1 MPNNYGAPEITV
13 HEVADKISEDRSFF
27 LLDVR
32 EPPELALANLGDE
45 VIAVPL
51 SKLTRDREA
60 ALPDDLRDQSKEIVV
75 FCHSGVRSAQVTAWL
90 LSLGWTNVKSM
101 QGGIDS
107 YARDIDPTVGFY

>member
-13 HEVADKISEDRSFF
+13 QEVANKQSDGQEFI
-27 LLDVR
+27 LMDVR
-32 EPPELALANLGDE
+32 EPAELTLANLGDE

-60 ALPDDLRDQSKEIVV
+60 ALPDELRDQSKEIVV

-90 LSLGWTNVKSM
+90 LSQGWTNVNSM
-101 QGGIDS
+101 QGGIDA